1 MGDLITTCASKHSRN
16 RYVGQELGRGR
27 SLEDILSNMT
37 QVAEGVTTTP
47 AALKLGQT
55 FDLEMPIAEQVN
67 AVLHHGKKPADAARS
82 LMKRALKEEAPT
94 YAV

>member
-1 MGDLITTCASKHSRN
+1 MGDLITTCASQHSRN
-16 RYVGQELGRGR
+16 RYVGYELGRGR
-27 SLEDILSNMT
+27 SLEEILSNMT

-47 AALKLGQT
+47 AALALGQT

-67 AVLHHGKKPADAARS
+67 AVLHQGKKPADAARS